1 MNNVTNPNAYQKL
14 EKEMSG
20 LASLYFKALELS
32 KNENGEKKQ
41 FHLVNLVRNA
51 YASLNR
57 EERTFINNEFFYQKY
72 PYWWKDYYSFS
83 SYRRTKYK
91 SMTHFLEVFYDSAI

>member
-1 MNNVTNPNAYQKL
+1 MSTYFQTSTYEKL
-14 EKEMSG
+14 NSEIKG